1 MLLQHLLHH
10 RYCGEVLPYLEVQKE
25 EESVNIVEMPNITG
39 MTLKEAKEVL
49 KELGLEYSVQGEEN
63 VDSIITKQVPNQ
75 GIQINEGTKVI
86 VYF

>member
-1 MLLQHLLHH
+1 M
-10 RYCGEVLPYLEVQKE
+10 PYLEVQKE
-25 EESVNIVEMPNITG
+25 EECVNIVEMPNITG

-49 KELGLEYSVQGEEN
+49 KESGLEYSVQGEEN

>member
-1 MLLQHLLHH
+1 M
-10 RYCGEVLPYLEVQKE
+10 PYLEVQKE